1 MRTDGKNISRGGNQA
16 AARLFLSWIER
27 EFARDRRFAAEVG
40 VPEHVIVD
48 TGHPNGRRMRDDAA
62 FGDAHSA
69 KNALLIETGQHFSA
83 RSRDVALDAAC
94 RFLIVTGAV
103 RADDLESF
111 LTQAKPVRQRV
122 LQVTQPVVAE
132 TMEFAFTED
141 FRGLESIAMA
151 GTVIARDGGREIVT
165 PYDNCILIQPSLRH
179 VGPGVTVVRL
189 ERVMDV

>member
-48 TGHPNGRRMRDDAA
+48 TGHPNGRRMRDYAG

-103 RADDLESF
+103 RAEDLESF

-165 PYDNCILIQPSLRH
+165 PYDDGILIQPSLRH

-189 ERVMDV
+189 ARVMDV